1 MNLSKGK
8 VKVSL
13 IGYGYVGKTFH
24 APLIQSVP
32 GLELTVVSSRHSG
45 LVRADWPE
53 VEVVS
58 DPQDAATF
66 ADAELVVIASPNE
79 THFPLAEAALLAGKH
94 VVVDKPFTIDLSEA
108 RSLQETARRQDRILS
123 VFHNRRW
130 DGDFLAAQDLIA
142 NGKLG
147 EVLHFESH
155 IDRFRPEVRQRW
167 REQAVPGGGVWYDL
181 GPHLIDQALVLFGL
195 PEKISANLAKQ
206 RAGAQADDWAHV
218 LLDYGRLKVVLHA
231 SMMVAESGP
240 RFSIHGTGGTWIK
253 TGMDAQESQ
262 LVKGMVPGAEGWGA
276 DPKPGLLFD
285 GVDPAPKKLD
295 VPPGDYR
302 QFYSRMRAA
311 IREGQPNP
319 VPSSQAIAVM
329 AVIETALASARSG
342 QVLEVILT
350 DEERVDYSESRAS
363 QSGS

>member
-1 MNLSKGK
+1 MDLSEDK

-32 GLELTVVSSRHSG
+32 GLELAVVSSRHPDIVG
-45 LVRADWPE
+45 ADWPE
-53 VEVVS
+53 VEVVAN
-58 DPQDAATF
+58 PKDAATF
-66 ADAELVVIASPNE
+66 AGAELVVIASPNE
-79 THFPLAEAALLAGKH
+79 THFPLAEAALRAGKH

-108 RSLQETARRQDRILS
+108 RSLQETARKHDRILS

-206 RAGAQADDWAHV
+206 RADAQADDWAHV

-253 TGMDAQESQ
+253 TGMDVQESQ
-262 LVKGMVPGAEGWGA
+262 LVKGMVPGADGWGD
-276 DPKPGLLFD
+276 DPKPSLLFD
-285 GVDPAPKKLD
+285 GTNPAPTRLN

-302 QFYSRMRAA
+302 EFYSQMRAA
-311 IREGQPNP
+311 IREGKQNP
-319 VPSSQAIAVM
+319 VPPPQAIAVM
-329 AVIETALASARSG
+329 AVLETALESARSG
-342 QVLEVILT
+342 QILGLKFSE
-350 DEERVDYSESRAS
+350 EERAAYEESRIS
-363 QSGS
+363 RDP